1 MGTCEK
7 KTVTA
12 LPQRKIRG
20 KKPQDGSFNSLLNRL
35 TCATKCITPVPKA

>member
-20 KKPQDGSFNSLLNRL
+20 KDPQDGSFNSLLKVSSTLKYPPR
-35 TCATKCITPVPKA
+35 VDWR